1 MKISRLRHQPDSYS
15 PFCLLVLRPTL
26 RIQTQG
32 RSAEKRETRSLYR
45 EGCGGGRQE
54 MTAGSCIA
62 HLWEGTAV
70 GAGGGRRGK
79 SLIRILMAYLLTF
92 IYTRS
97 LWKTFFSHCY
107 IHLTPLLTFL
117 CSLSFPPFVF
127 SACHVSVC
135 VCSRC
140 GSLRFPDPL

>member
-1 MKISRLRHQPDSYS
+1 MQQKQRSKEGERMKISRLRHQPDSYS

-54 MTAGSCIA
+54 TTAGSCIA

-70 GAGGGRRGK
+70 RGGKREVPNTYFNGI
-79 SLIRILMAYLLTF
+79 SLHLSTQDHYE
-92 IYTRS
+92 
-97 LWKTFFSHCY
+97 KHFFSLLY
-107 IHLTPLLTFL
+107 TPHSPSDFPVFSFLSPVCFL
-117 CSLSFPPFVF
+117 CMSRL
-127 SACHVSVC
+127 CLC
-135 VCSRC
+135 V
-140 GSLRFPDPL
+140 

>member
-70 GAGGGRRGK
+70 GAGAGGEGRGK
-79 SLIRILMAYLLTF
+79 SLICILMVYLLTF

-97 LWKTFFSHCY
+97 L
-107 IHLTPLLTFL
+107 
-117 CSLSFPPFVF
+117 
-127 SACHVSVC
+127 
-135 VCSRC
+135 
-140 GSLRFPDPL
+140 

>member
-45 EGCGGGRQE
+45 QGCGGGRQE
-54 MTAGSCIA
+54 TTAGSCIA

-70 GAGGGRRGK
+70 RGGGKREVPNTYFNGI
-79 SLIRILMAYLLTF
+79 SPYIYLHKIIMKNIFFLTI
-92 IYTRS
+92 IYTS
-97 LWKTFFSHCY
+97 L
-107 IHLTPLLTFL
+107 
-117 CSLSFPPFVF
+117 PF
-127 SACHVSVC
+127 
-135 VCSRC
+135 
-140 GSLRFPDPL
+140 

>member
-70 GAGGGRRGK
+70 GAGGEGRGK

-97 LWKTFFSHCY
+97 L
-107 IHLTPLLTFL
+107 
-117 CSLSFPPFVF
+117 
-127 SACHVSVC
+127 
-135 VCSRC
+135 
-140 GSLRFPDPL
+140 